1 MSSEFQYN
9 HCMREDLITTREE
22 HVKRLQDA
30 GRNLY
35 PTWNGRTH
43 SVTDIH
49 EQSEVLI
56 SDKTVVTTAGRL
68 SAKRKHGGSTFADI
82 VDGGG
87 KIQIWIKR
95 DLVGVENYTLIEALD
110 LGDIVAFTGA
120 VIKTEAGE
128 LTVQCEKW
136 ELLTKSLTPLPDTWY
151 GLKDVEVRARQRELD
166 LLINKES
173 RETFVMRSKIIQAMR
188 EFLLRNNFMEVETPV
203 LQSIAGG
210 ASARPFTTHHN
221 ALDLDL
227 FLRISPELYLKRM
240 VVGGFERVFEV
251 ARNFRNEGVDRQ
263 HNPEFTMC
271 EFYMAYANIDD
282 LISLSEKMFSAIFSG
297 VGKGDKITYQGVELD
312 FKAPWKQISYVDT
325 IKKETGI
332 DVLEDVDPQIY
343 INYMNDNNFDLPES
357 KSLPALVDTLFKEAI
372 RKKVV
377 QPVIVRD
384 FPTYMEPLAKRVEG
398 NPKLVQRAQ
407 LVAMGAELFKAYTE
421 LNDPIDQEKRFIEQ
435 ERYRE
440 AGDAEA
446 QHIDQAFLTALKI
459 GLPPTA
465 GWGMGI
471 DRLTML
477 LTDQSHIR
485 DVITFPLMRPE
496 TDSNA

>member
-1 MSSEFQYN
+1 M
-9 HCMREDLITTREE
+9 ITTREE
-22 HVKRLQDA
+22 HVKRLLDA
-30 GRNLY
+30 QMPLY

-43 SVTDIH
+43 SVADIH
-49 EQSEVLI
+49 ENSEALI
-56 SDKTVVTTAGRL
+56 NNKTVVTVAGRL

-95 DLVGVENYTLIEALD
+95 DLIGVENYTLIEALD
-110 LGDIVAFTGA
+110 LGDIVAFTGMI
-120 VIKTEAGE
+120 IKTEAGE

-136 ELLTKSLTPLPDTWY
+136 ELLTKSLTPLPDIWY

-173 RETFVMRSKIIQAMR
+173 RETFVMRSKIIQALR
-188 EFLLRNNFMEVETPV
+188 EFLLRNNFLEVETPV

-221 ALDLDL
+221 ALNLDL
-227 FLRISPELYLKRM
+227 FLRISPELYLKRL

-282 LISLSEKMFSAIFSG
+282 LIMLSEKMFSAIFSAI
-297 VGKGDKITYQGVELD
+297 GKSDKIIYQGNELN
-312 FKAPWKQISYVDT
+312 FSAPWKQVRFIDALREV
-325 IKKETGI
+325 TGI
-332 DVLEDVDPQIY
+332 DVGAEDDLAVYENYFLQNKIDYPEAKNLASYVDI
-343 INYMNDNNFDLPES
+343 
-357 KSLPALVDTLFKEAI
+357 LFKETV
-372 RKKVV
+372 RKKII
-377 QPVIVRD
+377 QPTVVRD
-384 FPTYMEPLAKRVEG
+384 YPVYMKPLAKRYDDNLSIVQ
-398 NPKLVQRAQ
+398 NFYLV
-407 LVAMGAELFKAYTE
+407 VAGAELINSYTE
-421 LNDPIDQEKRFIEQ
+421 LNDPFDQEQRFKEQ
-435 ERYRE
+435 DENRE
-440 AGDAEA
+440 SGDQEA
-446 QHIDQAFLTALKI
+446 QGTDPAFLEALKI

-465 GWGMGI
+465 GWGMGV

-496 TDSNA
+496 

>member
-1 MSSEFQYN
+1 
-9 HCMREDLITTREE
+9 MREDIIITRED
-22 HVKRLQDA
+22 HIKRLVDA
-30 GRNLY
+30 GMNLY
-35 PTWNGRTH
+35 PTWNERTH
-43 SVTDIH
+43 SVADIH
-49 EQSEVLI
+49 ENCETLI
-56 SDKTVVTTAGRL
+56 NDKTVVTVAGRL

-82 VDGGG
+82 VDGNG
-87 KIQIWIKR
+87 KMQIWLKR
-95 DLVGVENYTLIEALD
+95 DVVGVENYELIEALD
-110 LGDIVAFTGA
+110 LGDITAFTG
-120 VIKTEAGE
+120 VLIKTQAGE

-136 ELLTKSLTPLPDTWY
+136 QLLTKSLTPLPDTWY

-173 RETFVMRSKIIQAMR
+173 RETFLMRSKIIQAMR
-188 EFLLRNNFMEVETPV
+188 EFLLRNNFLEVETPV

-210 ASARPFTTHHN
+210 ASARPFMTHHN

-227 FLRISPELYLKRM
+227 FLRISPELYLKRL
-240 VVGGFERVFEV
+240 VVGGFERVFEI

-271 EFYMAYANIDD
+271 EFYLAYANIDD
-282 LISLSEKMFSAIFSG
+282 LISLSEKMFSAIFSAI
-297 VGKGDKITYQGVELD
+297 GKGDKIIYQGVELD
-312 FKAPWKQISYVDT
+312 FTAPWKQISYVDT
-325 IKKETGI
+325 IKNETGI
-332 DVLEDVDPQIY
+332 DVLEDTDPEIY
-343 INYMNDNNFDLPES
+343 LDYLKKNNLDLPES
-357 KSLPALVDTLFKEAI
+357 KTLPSLVDTLFKEAI

-407 LVAMGAELFKAYTE
+407 LVAVGAELFKAYTE
-421 LNDPIDQEKRFIEQ
+421 LNDPIDQEKRFREQ
-435 ERYRE
+435 EQYRE

-446 QHIDQAFLTALKI
+446 QHVDQAFLTALKI

-496 TDSNA
+496 ADANA